1 MRRAPMVEKNT
12 IMDEKSN
19 IMDENRTIMD
29 DKSTIMVEKSTIMHE
44 KNTVLLDEKTEE
56 HIIGLGFLV
65 LLHLALLWWTV
76 LLNQQRWMPWPKSW
90 IFFKKKKPN

>member
-19 IMDENRTIMD
+19 IINENRTIMD

-56 HIIGLGFLV
+56 HIILCQSHTIKNICLFH
-65 LLHLALLWWTV
+65 LLLISQFFAFFTCLNGILA
-76 LLNQQRWMPWPKSW
+76 
-90 IFFKKKKPN
+90 